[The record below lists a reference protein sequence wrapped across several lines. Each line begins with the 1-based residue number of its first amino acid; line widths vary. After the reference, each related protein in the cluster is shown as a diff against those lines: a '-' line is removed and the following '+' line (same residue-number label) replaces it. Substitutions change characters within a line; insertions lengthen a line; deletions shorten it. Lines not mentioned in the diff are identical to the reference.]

1 MKNRPAMATFDPG
14 ITAPYRNIWAG
25 KNRTFN
31 PRVRNST
38 APKRRSIFARKRKR
52 RSAMPQFK
60 MLIAIALALTASA
73 TSALA
78 QPAISELGNFEAA
91 YPNRDPLNGGALT
104 PAGRLGLELPDGASP
119 VDNSYAAIGA
129 GPRYRAPRLH
139 SYDPAAG
146 TLPRYKGR
154 RHSPE

>member
-1 MKNRPAMATFDPG
+1 MKKRPAMTTFDLG